1 MANNQKFS
9 NEERQI
15 FYGNYPLVSESLPLK
30 TSVEEG
36 DVIGV
41 DEAGNYGKYNK
52 SVTYTT
58 PYAIAYEGAT
68 FSSDPVNCTCLLAAY
83 VVEKFVKLPENASE
97 KLKLK
102 QELRKI
108 GLFIK

>member
-41 DEAGNYGKYNK
+41 DEAGNYGKYDE
-52 SVTYTT
+52 STYTT

-68 FSSDPVNCTCLLAAY
+68 FSSDPVNCTCLLSAY
-83 VVEKFVKLPENASE
+83 VVEKFVKLPQDAGK